1 VSIPCLECFDEP
13 VQDVTKETKTKQDDN
28 KKWNK
33 YTSIVTASTSVF
45 LLTMGE
51 HQSRCRLA

>member
-33 YTSIVTASTSVF
+33 YTSIVTASIGV
-45 LLTMGE
+45 
-51 HQSRCRLA
+51 